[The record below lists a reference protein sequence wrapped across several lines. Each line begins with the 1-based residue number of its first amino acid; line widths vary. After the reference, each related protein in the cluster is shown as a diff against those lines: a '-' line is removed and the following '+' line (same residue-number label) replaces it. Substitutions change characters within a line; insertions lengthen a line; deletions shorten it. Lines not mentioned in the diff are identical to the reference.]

1 MGQFEK
7 CRKEP
12 AITMLV
18 YDMNLRELGEKNLA
32 VSELMKLSIMKRTIL
47 KF

>member
-1 MGQFEK
+1 
-7 CRKEP
+7 
-12 AITMLV
+12 MLV